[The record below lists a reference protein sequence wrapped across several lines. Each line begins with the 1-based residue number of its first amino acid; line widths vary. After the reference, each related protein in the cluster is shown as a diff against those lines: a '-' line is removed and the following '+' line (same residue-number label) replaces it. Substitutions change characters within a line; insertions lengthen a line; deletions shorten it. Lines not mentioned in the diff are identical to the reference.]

1 MNRQELDREL
11 GQAGAVEL
19 LQSAHLARLAYN
31 GPDGFPRVIPVGFLW
46 SDERI
51 VICTATTAP
60 KLRALS
66 SRPEVAVTIDAGS
79 TPADARSVL
88 VRGIAT
94 VEIVEGVADEYLA
107 AARKTMDAEQVE
119 TFEHAVRSLYDQMA
133 RISIEPRWARFY
145 DFGAG
150 RVPAFIS
157 ELAA

>member
-94 VEIVEGVADEYLA
+94 VEIVDGVADEYLA
-107 AARKTMDAEQVE
+107 AARKTMDAEQVQ

-157 ELAA
+157 ELAG